1 MEAPGPNDVPRPL
14 LTSMRLGADVDGGGG
29 AAFGRAEMER
39 FLSSSCLKRP
49 KMSSIARSLS
59 SLALSASLRLVGVFA
74 RDAPRCRVLPNGPL
88 SSGTRR

>member
-1 MEAPGPNDVPRPL
+1 MDAPGPKDVPRPL
-14 LTSMRLGADVDGGGG
+14 LTSMRLGADVDGGG
-29 AAFGRAEMER
+29 AAFGRADMER